1 MLKNSSFVV
10 SFFVVPAFLFGVF
23 ITAQAHA
30 DDQQSLLLILTSGD
44 AQTQGMA
51 FVLATEAQRQGADV
65 QVLLCSDAGRLAL
78 KDYEAPA
85 LKPRDVTPKQM
96 LQGLM
101 KQGAKVEVCAL
112 FLPNLGKTQEDLL
125 EGVGAA
131 KPPVVVEQMLK
142 ENVRLLTF

>member
-1 MLKNSSFVV
+1 MKIRILLV
-10 SFFVVPAFLFGVF
+10 STLLTVLALLLGISVAS
-23 ITAQAHA
+23 A
-30 DDQQSLLLILTSGD
+30 DDKPALLLILTSGD

-65 QVLLCSDAGRLAL
+65 QVLLCSDAGKLAL
-78 KDYEAPA
+78 QNYEAPA

-101 KQGAKVEVCAL
+101 KQGTKVEVCAL

-131 KPPVVVEQMLK
+131 KPPAVVEQMLK